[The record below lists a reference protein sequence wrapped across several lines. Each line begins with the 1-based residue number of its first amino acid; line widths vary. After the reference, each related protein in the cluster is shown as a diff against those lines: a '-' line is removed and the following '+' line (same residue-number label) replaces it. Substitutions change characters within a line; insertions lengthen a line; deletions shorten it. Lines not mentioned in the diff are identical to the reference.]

1 MKKMR
6 NRMLLF
12 LTEKEKREKR
22 RIKQSEIAK
31 ALGVSSHTITN
42 WIKDEITQIDTNV
55 LISLCDYFGVT
66 FDQMLYIEET
76 DEVANTIEN

>member
-31 ALGVSSHTITN
+31 ALGVSSHTVTN

-55 LISLCDYFGVT
+55 LIGLCDYFGVT
-66 FDQMLYIEET
+66 FDEMLYIEET
-76 DEVANTIEN
+76 PDTPDD

>member
-1 MKKMR
+1 
-6 NRMLLF
+6 MLLF

-22 RIKQSEIAK
+22 RIKQGEIAK
-31 ALGVSSHTITN
+31 ALGVSSHTIAN

-55 LISLCDYFGVT
+55 LIGLCDYFGVT

-76 DEVANTIEN
+76 EHDGPPEP